1 MRFSLIYEAQTANPS
16 REGDHQVFREVLEQA
31 LLAEEVGFDVIWAVE
46 HTCLTMYAHMSAPE
60 TFLAFVAGA
69 TKRIRIGHGV
79 ICLPVQMNHPVKVA
93 ERCATLDILSNGRL
107 EVGFGKG
114 GTQQESGTFGYQI
127 DEIRPMIAESMRLIP
142 RFWLED
148 IVEHHGE
155 YVDVPPRP
163 VHPKPL
169 QDPHPRLYMACT
181 HQESLGEAAGRGIG
195 ALVLGFGGPDAV
207 AEKNRIYRE
216 AFANRDPDEQVGAFP
231 NEHFAALCPAVVL
244 EDGQRARQLGIK
256 GQRFFMESIA
266 HWSSGGKTPLPTPD
280 EWPDDVTTTTGD
292 GTQIISTSIGSE
304 RVTVDFS
311 DSSMALLNPNHAY
324 GTVEDCIGYVGR
336 LIDAG
341 ADEILFLNQMGT
353 IPQDAMMDTIRNI
366 GEHVIPYFRTGPGKA
381 QIDERN
387 AKRREASLANA

>member
-16 REGDHQVFREVLEQA
+16 REGDHQIFREVREQA

-46 HTCLTMYAHMSAPE
+46 HTALTMYAHMSAPE
-60 TFLAFVAGA
+60 TFLAYVAGA

-93 ERCATLDILSNGRL
+93 ERCATLDILSDGRL

-127 DEIRPMIAESMRLIP
+127 DSIRPMIAESMRLIP
-142 RFWLED
+142 RFWMED
-148 IVEHHGE
+148 VVEHHGE
-155 YVDVPPRP
+155 YIDVPPRP

-169 QDPHPRLYMACT
+169 QSPHPRLYMACT
-181 HQESLGEAAGRGIG
+181 HQDSLVDAADRGIG

-207 AEKNRIYRE
+207 AEKNRVYRE
-216 AFANRDPDEQVGAFP
+216 AFAKRDPEQQVGYFP

-244 EDGQRARQLGIK
+244 EDGQRARRLGIK
-256 GQRFFMESIA
+256 GQRFFMESIG
-266 HWSSGGKTPLPTPD
+266 HWASGGKTPLPKPE

-292 GTQIISTSIGSE
+292 GTQIISTTIGSE

-311 DSSMALLNPNHAY
+311 DPSLALLNPNHAY
-324 GTVEDCIGYVGR
+324 GTVEDCIGYVAR

-366 GEHVIPYFRTGPGKA
+366 GEHVIPYFRTGPGKKL
-381 QIDERN
+381 IDDRD
-387 AKRREASLANA
+387 AARQEAALTSA